1 MKRAWAKALSFG
13 ILSVAVAALSPACA
27 DNSESLYIQGVVI
40 PPAVTNGPC
49 VYQADAQAGLL
60 LSGKLDIAARSDYSA
75 PIIVRNQLQSRVNRD
90 TNRTEPNRFVVEG
103 TITRVTFPSGEVVD
117 EFSSF
122 ASRVI
127 DPDPGQQPGSGVVS
141 ALLVSPNTI
150 AQIKAKR
157 GEFNDRRK
165 EVAVIANVK
174 VFGRTLGGVEVESAE
189 FPFPIT
195 VCRGCA
201 INFSCASATLGCGG
215 AIDSTTQGCAPVCN
229 VGQDQPYPCQLCIT
243 GDPACAFP
251 PKDTF

>member
-27 DNSESLYIQGVVI
+27 DNSESLYIQGVIV
-40 PPAVTNGPC
+40 PPAVTNGAC
-49 VYQADAQAGLL
+49 VYQSDAQAGLL
-60 LSGKLDIAARSDYSA
+60 LAGKLDIAARSDYSA
-75 PIIVRNQLQSRVNRD
+75 PIIVRSQLQSRVNRD

-141 ALLVSPNTI
+141 ALLISPNTL
-150 AQIKAKR
+150 AEVIKRR
-157 GEFNDRRK
+157 GAFDTRRK

-174 VFGRTLGGVEVESAE
+174 VFGRTLGGVEIESAE
-189 FPFPIT
+189 FPFPISI
-195 VCRGCA
+195 CRGCG
-201 INFSCASATLGCGG
+201 INFACASPTLGCAG
-215 AIDSTTQGCAPVCN
+215 AIDSTTEGCATPCN
-229 VGQDQPYPCQLCIT
+229 VGQDQPYPCQMCLT